1 MSGSKKILAFAGSAR
16 KDSWNKKVVQIA
28 AAGAE
33 KAGAE
38 VTFVDLADYPMPVFD
53 EDFESE
59 QGAPDSVVQFK
70 QLMKDADGFL
80 ISSPEN
86 NGYFS
91 ALIKNVVDWASRR
104 AEGEAAKECFAG
116 KKAMFMA
123 AAPGPMGGIRG
134 LPHVQNLFFG
144 MGTIVLPGARTVGS
158 VGSKFDE
165 EGNCTDEQLVET
177 LEGLGATLVEHL

>member
-1 MSGSKKILAFAGSAR
+1 MSEMKTVLAFSGSAR
-16 KDSWNKKVVQIA
+16 QDSWNKRVVQIA
-28 AAGAE
+28 AQGAE
-33 KAGAE
+33 KAGAQ
-38 VTFVDLADYPMPVFD
+38 VVYVDLADYPMPVFNEDD
-53 EDFESE
+53 EREYGPPE
-59 QGAPDSVVQFK
+59 SVVKFK

-104 AEGEAAKECFAG
+104 AENEGARECFAG

-123 AAPGPMGGIRG
+123 ASPGPMGGIRG

-144 MGTIVLPGARTVGS
+144 MGTIVLPGARTIGRV
-158 VGSKFDE
+158 VEQFDNA
-165 EGNCTDEQLVET
+165 GNCTDDNLVKT
-177 LEGLGATLVEHL
+177 LEDLGRTLVENL